1 MYTLPCYFRA
11 CTSAEGAA
19 KNSGVYPRVCAL
31 YSFLPSSR
39 ARSVL
44 LARAQQAG
52 AGPCPTCEAASEEP
66 RRPRAALRYVD
77 GSMSTALRPLGFCL
91 ALNGR
96 RGGPKVRRL
105 RRLPC
110 PTCVSSWQRK
120 WQHGRA
126 PSRRHVRKRW
136 HGGAPSNLLQALM
149 SHSAQSV
156 FRIIAERC
164 SCNVQSMICG
174 SVCPRRAACA

>member
-1 MYTLPCYFRA
+1 MGVVQPVSEFCLWSDRLSLIENGENILY
-11 CTSAEGAA
+11 GAY
-19 KNSGVYPRVCAL
+19 SCWRVL
-31 YSFLPSSR
+31 LR
-39 ARSVL
+39 TKVLARSVL
-44 LARAQQAG
+44 LARARTQKP
-52 AGPCPTCEAASEEP
+52 GPCPTCEAASEEP
-66 RRPRAALRYVD
+66 RHPRAALRYVD
-77 GSMSTALRPLGFCL
+77 GSMSTPLRPLGFCL

-126 PSRRHVRKRW
+126 PSKRHVRKRW

-156 FRIIAERC
+156 FRMRWHGGAPSILLQALT
-164 SCNVQSMICG
+164 IC
-174 SVCPRRAACA
+174 